1 MTDLE
6 KLVAK
11 TQNKFCVK
19 ETTTK
24 TSYYNCF
31 GDKIDENIKVTSELY
46 LFKEDKETG
55 IYKWIKGNEE
65 DK

>member
-6 KLVAK
+6 KLYAK
-11 TQNKFCVK
+11 TQNKFCIE

-31 GDKIDENIKVTSELY
+31 GEKIDEDIKTTSTLY
-46 LFKEDKETG
+46 TFKQDKESG
-55 IYKWIKGNEE
+55 VFNWIKG
-65 DK
+65 DTD

>member
-6 KLVAK
+6 KLAAK
-11 TQNKFCVK
+11 TQNAFCVK

-31 GDKIDENIKVTSELY
+31 GEKIDEDIKINSELY
-46 LFKEDKETG
+46 TFKKDKETG
-55 IYKWIKGNEE
+55 MYNWVKGNEE
-65 DK
+65 DT

>member
-6 KLVAK
+6 KLAAK
-11 TQNKFCVK
+11 TQNKFYVE

-31 GDKIDENIKVTSELY
+31 GDKIDENIKIISSSIY
-46 LFKEDKETG
+46 IFKEDKESGMFT
-55 IYKWIKGNEE
+55 WVKG
-65 DK
+65 DSD

>member
-6 KLVAK
+6 KLFAK
-11 TQNKFCVK
+11 TQNKFCVE

-31 GDKIDENIKVTSELY
+31 GDKIDEDIKITSALYIFRENKELGM
-46 LFKEDKETG
+46 FS
-55 IYKWIKGNEE
+55 WVKG
-65 DK
+65 DRD

>member
-1 MTDLE
+1 MTDFE

-11 TQNKFCVK
+11 TQNKFCVE

-31 GDKIDENIKVTSELY
+31 GDKIDENIKITSELY
-46 LFKEDKETG
+46 IFREDKETG
-55 IYKWIKGNEE
+55 IYKWVKGVA
-65 DK
+65 D

>member
-6 KLVAK
+6 KLYAK
-11 TQNKFCVK
+11 TQNKFCVE

-31 GDKIDENIKVTSELY
+31 GEKIDEDIKTTCELY
-46 LFKEDKETG
+46 IFKQDKETG
-55 IYKWIKGNEE
+55 MFNWVKG
-65 DK
+65 DTD

>member
-6 KLVAK
+6 KLLAK
-11 TQNKFCVK
+11 TQNVLCV
-19 ETTTK
+19 EEITTK

-31 GDKIDENIKVTSELY
+31 GDKINEDIKTTSSFYTFRKCNTLN
-46 LFKEDKETG
+46 DIG
-55 IYKWIKGNEE
+55 WVKGNEE

>member
-11 TQNKFCVK
+11 TQNVLCV
-19 ETTTK
+19 EEITTK

-31 GDKIDENIKVTSELY
+31 GDKINEDIKTTSSFYTFRNSNTLNEI
-46 LFKEDKETG
+46 G
-55 IYKWIKGNEE
+55 WVKGNEE

>member
-6 KLVAK
+6 KLFAK
-11 TQNKFCVK
+11 TQNKFCVE

-31 GDKIDENIKVTSELY
+31 GEKIDEEIKTNCVLY
-46 LFKEDKETG
+46 TFREDKETG
-55 IYKWIKGNEE
+55 MFDWVEGEG
-65 DK
+65 

>member
-1 MTDLE
+1 MTDFE
-6 KLVAK
+6 KLAAK
-11 TQNKFCVK
+11 TQNKFCVE

-46 LFKEDKETG
+46 IFREDKETG
-55 IYKWIKGNEE
+55 IYKWVKGVAE
-65 DK
+65 

>member
-6 KLVAK
+6 KLYAS
-11 TQNKFCVK
+11 TQNKFCVE

-31 GDKIDENIKVTSELY
+31 GEKIDDKIKTTSEIY
-46 LFKEDKETG
+46 IFRQDKETG
-55 IYKWIKGNEE
+55 MYNWVKGVA
-65 DK
+65 D

>member
-6 KLVAK
+6 KLYAK
-11 TQNKFCVK
+11 TQNKFCVE

-31 GDKIDENIKVTSELY
+31 GEKIDEDIKINSVLY
-46 LFKEDKETG
+46 IFREDKETG
-55 IYKWIKGNEE
+55 IYKWVKGVAE
-65 DK
+65 